1 MRKILFLITI
11 MVGTVLSIQIV
22 KADMGAPS
30 ISPYE
35 VRVTKTEGTT
45 LTNEE
50 KNTKAP
56 YDTILK
62 VNYEYL
68 ENGIMFGEVEWN
80 KEIYMVKLSDTEVI
94 KQEERN
100 PQNFD
105 REEMKY
111 VYKEGAYLYK
121 GPSKIYGK
129 VDGEI
134 MIPVGAKIKVS
145 IRNED
150 EIWAYVTYEGVS
162 GWIYYYKYDDHSPYQ
177 EKTSLLSVIDEE
189 KEIPFITSK
198 EIKITKNFQTEEIIT
213 TIPNNLKTSA
223 KFKYYYNPNP
233 HTKYYYISWNGVEGW
248 IQNENYQAIGYEIKN
263 ATLYSIKEIDIY
275 QSDFQ
280 TKTNHTIPANTEVDI
295 LYMNNIWYYISYKGI
310 EGYVKEYNEETES
323 KNFLPSTNTDQFY
336 LENINHNN
344 NYTEAILKNDIQ
356 IYKEINGVKTD
367 NILTSGEK
375 IKIKYAYYH
384 YQNGFNN
391 VWEYIIA
398 DNLSGW
404 IKNAEKE
411 ILEPET
417 KKETE
422 EKQENITPKKSLKE
436 ITIYCVIS
444 ALILSLVSFVTI
456 RLINKI
462 KTK

>member
-94 KQEERN
+94 KQEEGN

-189 KEIPFITSK
+189 KEIRVGR
-198 EIKITKNFQTEEIIT
+198 ELVN
-213 TIPNNLKTSA
+213 
-223 KFKYYYNPNP
+223 
-233 HTKYYYISWNGVEGW
+233 
-248 IQNENYQAIGYEIKN
+248 
-263 ATLYSIKEIDIY
+263 D
-275 QSDFQ
+275 
-280 TKTNHTIPANTEVDI
+280 
-295 LYMNNIWYYISYKGI
+295 
-310 EGYVKEYNEETES
+310 
-323 KNFLPSTNTDQFY
+323 Y
-336 LENINHNN
+336 LNRI
-344 NYTEAILKNDIQ
+344 
-356 IYKEINGVKTD
+356 
-367 NILTSGEK
+367 
-375 IKIKYAYYH
+375 
-384 YQNGFNN
+384 
-391 VWEYIIA
+391 
-398 DNLSGW
+398 
-404 IKNAEKE
+404 
-411 ILEPET
+411 
-417 KKETE
+417 
-422 EKQENITPKKSLKE
+422 
-436 ITIYCVIS
+436 
-444 ALILSLVSFVTI
+444 
-456 RLINKI
+456 
-462 KTK
+462 